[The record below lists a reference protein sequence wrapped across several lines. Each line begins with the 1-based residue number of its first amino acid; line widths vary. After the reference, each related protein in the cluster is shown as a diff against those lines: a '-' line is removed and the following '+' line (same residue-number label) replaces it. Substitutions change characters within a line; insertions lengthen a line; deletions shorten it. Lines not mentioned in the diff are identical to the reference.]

1 MHRYKF
7 NSLQDDVARR
17 QLQKQKEKEQGEKER
32 RRGGRHC
39 LAILSDIFYILI
51 CIRIFRLPA
60 KKDYANTKQSRR
72 KRRQT
77 AKAVDKVR
85 PKAERER
92 ERVRESEGDRLI
104 EYLDFCTCQ
113 YEERKPPPA
122 QLENPTSLAFSMC
135 VSHAFVAFSSF
146 SFFHSSS
153 SSFFMSSLS
162 LSLYALFAKAI
173 TPAQRLSLLQC
184 VCVCVCGCCLYLY
197 SNHQT
202 FARVSCTRTTF
213 KCDRVCVRVC
223 ACVCVGNKFAKAKR
237 KWLVCP
243 ARGSGV
249 AKGWQGVAVG
259 GNFHFS

>member
-1 MHRYKF
+1 M
-7 NSLQDDVARR
+7 
-17 QLQKQKEKEQGEKER
+17 
-32 RRGGRHC
+32 
-39 LAILSDIFYILI
+39 AILSDIFYILI

-85 PKAERER
+85 LKTERDG
-92 ERVRESEGDRLI
+92 ESEGDRLI

-113 YEERKPPPA
+113 YEESKPPPA

-173 TPAQRLSLLQC
+173 TPAQRLSLL
-184 VCVCVCGCCLYLY
+184 L
-197 SNHQT
+197 
-202 FARVSCTRTTF
+202 
-213 KCDRVCVRVC
+213 CVRYVCVC
-223 ACVCVGNKFAKAKR
+223 ACVVVVCICTATIKHL
-237 KWLVCP
+237 LVCLVQEP
-243 ARGSGV
+243 RSNVTGCVYVCVRACVWATNLRKPKENGRSALLGARGLPRAGKALLWVAISTLVSGLK
-249 AKGWQGVAVG
+249 A
-259 GNFHFS
+259 F

>member
-1 MHRYKF
+1 M
-7 NSLQDDVARR
+7 
-17 QLQKQKEKEQGEKER
+17 
-32 RRGGRHC
+32 
-39 LAILSDIFYILI
+39 AILSDIFYILI

-85 PKAERER
+85 LKTERER
-92 ERVRESEGDRLI
+92 ERVRKGDRLI

-113 YEERKPPPA
+113 YEESKPPPA

-153 SSFFMSSLS
+153 SSSFFISSLS

-173 TPAQRLSLLQC
+173 TPAQRLSLQLC
-184 VCVCVCGCCLYLY
+184 VRYVCVCVRVWLLFVFVQQPSNICSCVLYKN
-197 SNHQT
+197 SVQM
-202 FARVSCTRTTF
+202 
-213 KCDRVCVRVC
+213 
-223 ACVCVGNKFAKAKR
+223 
-237 KWLVCP
+237 
-243 ARGSGV
+243 
-249 AKGWQGVAVG
+249 
-259 GNFHFS
+259 

>member
-1 MHRYKF
+1 M
-7 NSLQDDVARR
+7 
-17 QLQKQKEKEQGEKER
+17 
-32 RRGGRHC
+32 
-39 LAILSDIFYILI
+39 AILSDIFYILI

-85 PKAERER
+85 PKAERDGE
-92 ERVRESEGDRLI
+92 RESEGDRLI

-113 YEERKPPPA
+113 YEESKPPPA

-146 SFFHSSS
+146 SFFHSPS

-173 TPAQRLSLLQC
+173 TPAQRLSLQLC
-184 VCVCVCGCCLYLY
+184 VCVCACVVVVCICTATIKHLLVCLVQEPR
-197 SNHQT
+197 SNVT
-202 FARVSCTRTTF
+202 G
-213 KCDRVCVRVC
+213 CVRVC
-223 ACVCVGNKFAKAKR
+223 LRVCSCVCVGNKFAKAKR
-237 KWLVCP
+237 KWSVCP